1 MPTYNPVTLGVEF
14 GKMQPQSRL
23 VKPSQRNVTGPF
35 PELFTSLTAW
45 KPLNCLTYGKSN
57 AAEYQAG

>member
-1 MPTYNPVTLGVEF
+1 MPIYNPVTLGVEF

-23 VKPSQRNVTGPF
+23 LKLFNAAAPF

-57 AAEYQAG
+57 AAEHQAG